1 MHLREREREEK
12 LATRDK
18 MMKVF
23 EAKKEGTSQSGNKGN
38 DIHERGN
45 EGGPSSRPRGTSSVI
60 TRRLALNIN
69 A

>member
-23 EAKKEGTSQSGNKGN
+23 EAKKEGTSQSSNKGN
-38 DIHERGN
+38 DIHERV
-45 EGGPSSRPRGTSSVI
+45 EGREGMKEARVPGLEVPAR
-60 TRRLALNIN
+60 
-69 A
+69 